1 MSDNEV
7 LVDEQ
12 SPTVNSQL
20 DAMTAKKQKKIKA
33 LKVKKERKTIG
44 FYLSSAW
51 ISIVMFLAF
60 FGWILPTP
68 QWDEASYESL
78 GVAPFSSGHI
88 LGTTGDGYDMMA
100 SVVNGAKI
108 SIIVSLVAVL
118 IGGSIGS
125 FIGITAA
132 YFRGKYDFAVTMI
145 FNIMLSIPNLVLS
158 LALLSVLAYSDENH
172 PASMTR
178 RVIVLIISLI
188 IVIIPI
194 LGRIARGSALQ
205 WGSREFVL
213 ASKSMG
219 SKNFFII
226 RKHILPNVAPAILAI
241 GFLAVGSV
249 IIVEG
254 SLALLGIGIPGGA
267 SWGSM
272 LANGRGNIEY
282 SPHEV
287 YVPALC
293 IAFTVISFNWF
304 GDYVRIKLD
313 KRESKI

>member
-1 MSDNEV
+1 MPE
-7 LVDEQ
+7 
-12 SPTVNSQL
+12 NSTSITETPV
-20 DAMTAKKQKKIKA
+20 AAPKQKKQ
-33 LKVKKERKTIG
+33 RKTIG

-51 ISIVMFLAF
+51 IGFVLFLAF
-60 FGWILPTP
+60 FGWALPGP
-68 QWDEASYESL
+68 QWDESSYDFL
-78 GVAPFSSGHI
+78 GVAPFSDGHI
-88 LGTTGDGYDMMA
+88 LGTTMDGYDMWA
-100 SVVNGAKI
+100 GLVNGAKI
-108 SIIVSLVAVL
+108 SIFVSLIAVL
-118 IGGSIGS
+118 VGGSIGS
-125 FIGITAA
+125 FVGITAA
-132 YFRGKYDFAVTMI
+132 YFRGKYDLVVTMI

-158 LALLSVLAYSDENH
+158 LALLSVLAYSDEAH
-172 PASMTR
+172 PASMAR
-178 RVIVLIISLI
+178 RVGVLIISLT

-272 LANGRGNIEY
+272 LANGRGNIEF

-287 YVPALC
+287 YLPALF

>member
-1 MSDNEV
+1 VSETSNF
-7 LVDEQ
+7 
-12 SPTVNSQL
+12 T
-20 DAMTAKKQKKIKA
+20 MTNTNPVTKKKKS
-33 LKVKKERKTIG
+33 RKSIG
-44 FYLSSAW
+44 FYLSSIW
-51 ISIVMFLAF
+51 IGFILFLAF
-60 FGWILPTP
+60 FGWALPGP
-68 QWDEASYESL
+68 VWDEASYENL
-78 GVAPFSSGHI
+78 GVGPFSKGHFM
-88 LGTTGDGYDMMA
+88 GTTMDGYDMW
-100 SVVNGAKI
+100 SGLVNGAKI
-108 SIIVSLVAVL
+108 SVFVSLISVF
-118 IGGSIGS
+118 IGGGIGS
-125 FIGITAA
+125 FVGITAA
-132 YFRGKYDFAVTMI
+132 YFRGKYDLVVTMV

-158 LALLSVLAYSDENH
+158 LALLSVLAYSDEAN
-172 PASMTR
+172 PTTMTR
-178 RVIVLIISLI
+178 RVGVLILSLT

-205 WGSREFVL
+205 WGTREFIL

-219 SKNFFII
+219 SKNFYII
-226 RKHILPNVAPAILAI
+226 RRHILPNVAPAILAI

-272 LANGRGNIEY
+272 LSNGRGNIEF

-287 YVPALC
+287 YLPALF

-304 GDYVRIKLD
+304 GDYVRTKLD

>member
-1 MSDNEV
+1 MPETTTDIATDTPSAPEV
-7 LVDEQ
+7 
-12 SPTVNSQL
+12 S
-20 DAMTAKKQKKIKA
+20 
-33 LKVKKERKTIG
+33 VKKKRQRKTIG
-44 FYLSSAW
+44 FYLASLW
-51 ISIVMFLAF
+51 IGFIIFLAI
-60 FGWILPTP
+60 FGWALPGP
-68 QWDEASYESL
+68 QWDEAFFDSL
-78 GVAPFSSGHI
+78 GVAPFHPSHI
-88 LGTTGDGYDMMA
+88 LGTTNDGYDMWA
-100 SVVNGAKI
+100 ALVNGAKV
-108 SIIVSLVAVL
+108 SVLVSLSAVV

-132 YFRGKYDFAVTMI
+132 YFRGRYDLVVTMI

-158 LALLSVLAYSDENH
+158 LALLSVLAYSDENN

-178 RVIVLIISLI
+178 RVVVLIISLI

-287 YVPALC
+287 YLPAMF
-293 IAFTVISFNWF
+293 IALTVISFNWF
-304 GDYVRIKLD
+304 GDYVRVKLD